1 MPYFD
6 REFRKKLYEEKLAAG
21 LTKAQLVE
29 KKESELKE
37 EVLKTAASN
46 KSFSIGDKVRI
57 LKGNMQGKIGSVNYC
72 NAGKCVIKLG
82 DDQLFFDIGDLD
94 YASEKPLDETIVEE
108 SLLNENEDD
117 IEVKVDGEVVA
128 DTSTEEIEPGEVA
141 LQPAVEGSVEEFG
154 PKLGIT
160 DMLLQAINDEN
171 TTIQAYNNL
180 IAACNDEG
188 FHDIANVIK
197 HINEEENIHVGM
209 LQYAMQTISDQ
220 AKEIDKGVQEAE
232 EIISGNIEADHETLD
247 SDDDSKE

>member
-21 LTKAQLVE
+21 LTKIQLLE

-46 KSFSIGDKVRI
+46 KAFSIGDKVRI

-82 DDQLFFDIGDLD
+82 DDQLFFDVCDLD
-94 YASEKPLDETIVEE
+94 FASEKPLDEDMPLIEA
-108 SLLNENEDD
+108 EDD
-117 IEVKVDGEVVA
+117 IQVEVDGEVVA
-128 DTSTEEIEPGEVA
+128 DTATDEIESGEVA
-141 LQPAVEGSVEEFG
+141 LEEPADTVEEFG

-160 DMLLQAINDEN
+160 DLLLAAVNDEN
-171 TTIQAYNNL
+171 EAIQKYNDL

-188 FHDIANVIK
+188 FSEIANVIK

-209 LQYAMQTISDQ
+209 LQYAMGTISEQ
-220 AKEIDKGVQEAE
+220 AKTIQDGAKEAE
-232 EIISGNIEADHETLD
+232 EIMNGNLEADHEELD
-247 SDDDSKE
+247 AVDTSNREE